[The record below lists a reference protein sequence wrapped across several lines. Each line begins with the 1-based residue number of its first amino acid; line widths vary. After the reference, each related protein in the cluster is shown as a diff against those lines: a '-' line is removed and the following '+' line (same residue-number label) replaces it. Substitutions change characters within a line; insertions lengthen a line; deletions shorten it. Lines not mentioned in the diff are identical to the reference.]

1 MKKEKKKTVKMNF
14 TLISA
19 FVLLFAHDSYGL
31 GGANLAGLFSPF
43 MPTMPGAVAP
53 PTGYAMGQEIS
64 KNAAD
69 FAIDNAIFKAGTTD
83 LPPELQ
89 VNLPKYIFQRK
100 NEKLFFFVFVFVG
113 RIRYSYG

>member
-1 MKKEKKKTVKMNF
+1 MNF
-14 TLISA
+14 TFISA
-19 FVLLFAHDSYGL
+19 FVLLFVHDSYGL

-43 MPTMPGAVAP
+43 MPSMPGAVAP
-53 PTGYAMGQEIS
+53 AGYAMGQEIS

-89 VNLPKYIFQRK
+89 VKYISHSMQSNFIQTK
-100 NEKLFFFVFVFVG
+100 N
-113 RIRYSYG
+113 